1 MVNLEHFQLLQ
12 SGAVMEAPFWEAT
25 PSPQQLLQ
33 MESYVSWKGNR
44 YIYILKDLNWGKNYK
59 GTGEIGDMSFVFVSE

>member
-1 MVNLEHFQLLQ
+1 MSQDQDGSIHGVVNLEHFQLLQ

-33 MESYVSWKGNR
+33 MESYVSWKGNG
-44 YIYILKDLNWGKNYK
+44 YIERQK
-59 GTGEIGDMSFVFVSE
+59 GEGLDR

>member
-1 MVNLEHFQLLQ
+1 MCLGREIDI
-12 SGAVMEAPFWEAT
+12 
-25 PSPQQLLQ
+25 
-33 MESYVSWKGNR
+33 